1 MINDDTNYMEG
12 NGRFRMKAIHN
23 PPIDEVTYIIFKSN
37 ESGCI
42 LVDPYDMDQIEEM
55 LAQLGCGH
63 PEWVLLTH
71 EHYDHI
77 GAVNQLTEKYHCGI
91 VSSRIC
97 AERLKDPRK
106 NMSAY
111 FDALL
116 ELHGASNYDKKAP
129 LYSVPCV
136 DVMFEGQDDF
146 LWRGIPFRLTETPGH
161 SPGSICIRS
170 DTCIFTG
177 DSLLRD
183 VPVITRAPGGSRKDY
198 QRITEPYLLNLPKDI
213 TVYPGHGVPFRIGES
228 KYLYPKK
235 EDERWV

>member
-1 MINDDTNYMEG
+1 MRISDYND
-12 NGRFRMKAIHN
+12 GRIRISIFSGEL
-23 PPIDEVTYIIFKSN
+23 IDERTYVI
-37 ESGCI
+37 SGGEGAI
-42 LVDPYDMDQIEEM
+42 VIDPHEEDG
-55 LAQLGCGH
+55 LISYLRGENKIA
-63 PEWVLLTH
+63 VFLTH

-77 GAVNQLTEKYHCGI
+77 GAVNQLIKKYHCKI

-111 FDALL
+111 FDALM
-116 ELHGASNYDKKAP
+116 ELHGTSEPGEKAP

-136 DVMFEGQDDF
+136 DIMFEGQDDF
-146 LWRGIPFRLTETPGH
+146 LWREIPFRLTETPGH

-170 DTCIFTG
+170 DTCVFTG
-177 DSLLRD
+177 DSLIRD
-183 VPVITRAPGGSRKDY
+183 TPVITRSPGGSRKDY

-213 TVYPGHGVPFRIGES
+213 TVYPGHGFPFQIGES

-235 EDERWV
+235 EDERCV